1 MNQRGTGWNGSST
14 RKTKA
19 ARLHLRFCRYTLKSV
34 VANGRG
40 IEVPPQ
46 SAGEMRLKPLIVR
59 LLTSAFR
66 YQYRE
71 VGLWEVISAVG
82 IDDRQITGDSEVINL
97 DRKPGQLLE
106 AQSTLDGV

>member
-1 MNQRGTGWNGSST
+1 LEWEFDSQDESRASSPT
-14 RKTKA
+14 F
-19 ARLHLRFCRYTLKSV
+19 LPVSPEV